1 MPRLPPKKT
10 IALQP
15 EYRVRLKNPHEKQL
29 PFVRSE
35 AKRKICRA
43 GRRVRGSAR
52 AGDGG
57 RGSQPDAAGRHD
69 GVASVDHQCALSAW
83 RDSRKELWLLL
94 VLTSDNKTIVLA
106 ESYKYTN
113 GLSLKL
119 RIVGNDTRRP
129 ILRTCQKYC

>member
-43 GRRVRGSAR
+43 GRRGGKTVGVSILAVEKFLDGRRVLYAAPTADQLHTFWRGVVKS
-52 AGDGG
+52 
-57 RGSQPDAAGRHD
+57 
-69 GVASVDHQCALSAW
+69 
-83 RDSRKELWLLL
+83 
-94 VLTSDNKTIVLA
+94 LA
-106 ESYKYTN
+106 EMIGA
-113 GLSLKL
+113 GL
-119 RIVGNDTRRP
+119 
-129 ILRTCQKYC
+129 